1 MKENGAIGVNRE
13 QELIREAQT
22 GDVGSFD
29 ELVRLYDRKILQ
41 LIESIVGSRHDAY
54 DVYQD
59 TFIRAFRKLDTFRGE
74 SAFGTWLSR
83 IAINLSLN
91 WCKRQRRKELFSMD
105 AKQEQ
110 QGGWDLIEGAKGS
123 EKRVLQDEL
132 MSHVDVGLKKLP
144 HKQRSIFILKHQH
157 GYKIK
162 EIAGMMNCAE
172 GTVKQH
178 LFRATAK
185 LKEMLTPYY
194 EN

>member
-1 MKENGAIGVNRE
+1 VNRE
-13 QELIREAQT
+13 QELIGKAQR
-22 GDVGSFD
+22 GDVAAFD

-59 TFIRAFRKLDTFRGE
+59 TFIRAFRKLDTFRGD
-74 SAFGTWLSR
+74 SAFSTWVSR

-91 WCKRQRRKELFSMD
+91 WLKRQRRKELFSLD

-110 QGGWDLIEGAKGS
+110 QSGWDLEEGARGS
-123 EKRVLQDEL
+123 EKRVLQNEL
-132 MSHVDVGLKKLP
+132 MDHIDSGLKKLP

-162 EIAGMMNCAE
+162 EIAGLMDCAE

-178 LFRATAK
+178 LFRATIK
-185 LKEMLTPYY
+185 LKEMLEPYY
-194 EN
+194 ET